1 MFRAIKDTN
10 TGVVNDWYRD
20 NGDGTES
27 HFNVPRD
34 MWKREQDWTIEEVAA
49 LFEPMPVAAPVV
61 EETDTSTVVDT
72 AISDEPS
79 FL

>member
-34 MWKREQDWTIEEVAA
+34 MWKREQDWTVEEVAA
-49 LFEPMPVAAPVV
+49 LFEPMPANASVV
-61 EETDTSTVVDT
+61 EEAVVPAAVDT
-72 AISDEPS
+72 VTDEPS